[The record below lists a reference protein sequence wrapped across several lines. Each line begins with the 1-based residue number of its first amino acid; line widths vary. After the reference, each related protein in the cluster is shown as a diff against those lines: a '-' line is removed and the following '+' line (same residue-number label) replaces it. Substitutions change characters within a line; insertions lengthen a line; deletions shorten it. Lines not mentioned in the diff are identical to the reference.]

1 MGSGNHAHD
10 FHLQTT
16 HKILAI
22 GASTGGTQAIESV
35 LRELPAIFPGTV
47 IVQHMP
53 EQFTATF
60 AQRLNQVCQ
69 MEVREARDSDPVGP
83 GVALV
88 APGNRHMLLQQDG
101 ARYRVRIKNGPAV
114 NHQRPSV
121 DVLFHSVARSA
132 GRNAIGVLLTGM
144 GADGAKGLMAMHEQ
158 GAHTLAQDE
167 QSCVVF
173 GMPKEAI
180 GLGAVD
186 EVVSLQQ
193 IPRTIL
199 RRLQRQE

>member
-1 MGSGNHAHD
+1 
-10 FHLQTT
+10 
-16 HKILAI
+16 
-22 GASTGGTQAIESV
+22 
-35 LRELPAIFPGTV
+35 
-47 IVQHMP
+47 
-53 EQFTATF
+53 
-60 AQRLNQVCQ
+60 
-69 MEVREARDSDPVGP
+69 
-83 GVALV
+83 
-88 APGNRHMLLQQDG
+88 
-101 ARYRVRIKNGPAV
+101 VRIKNGPAV

-167 QSCVVF
+167 HSCVVF

-193 IPRTIL
+193 IPGTIL